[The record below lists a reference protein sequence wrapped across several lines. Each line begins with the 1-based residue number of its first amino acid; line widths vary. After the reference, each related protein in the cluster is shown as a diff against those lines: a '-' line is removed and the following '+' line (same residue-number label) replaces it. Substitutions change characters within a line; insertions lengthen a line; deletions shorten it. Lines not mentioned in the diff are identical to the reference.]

1 MNLNK
6 KVAFYTLGCKV
17 NQYETE
23 SLKTKLVNLGYED
36 VSFDGYSDFYIVN
49 SCTVTSIADKKT
61 RNILR
66 RAKKHNPNGKVIV
79 TGCYAQTNGEE
90 LLNIEEVDYVV
101 GNTNKE
107 DIIPLVEKLKMG
119 ETNHLLVSDI
129 FKETE
134 YKELEFSTLREMSR
148 AYIKIQDGCNNFC
161 SYCKIPFGR
170 GKSRSRNFENIISE
184 ANKLAEEGYKEIIL
198 IGINIGDYGKDL
210 EENIIFEDLLEELSK
225 IEKITRIRI
234 GSIYPDR
241 IDERFIKVM
250 RNKKVMPHLHISLQ
264 SCDDTV
270 LKAMRRNYGVSLI
283 KERLEKLRR
292 EVDDIQYTAD
302 VIVGFPGE
310 TREMYENTKKV
321 VQEIGFSSL
330 HVFPY
335 SEREKTLAATFN
347 NQVPMQ
353 ERRERVLDLEKA
365 QEKCSED
372 VRKKYIGKD
381 LTVLIEEKKNNGYFG
396 YSENYLR
403 VKILDKENI
412 ELKTNDEIKVKI
424 ISIEKELL
432 IGEL

>member
-1 MNLNK
+1 MSLNK

-23 SLKTKLVNLGYED
+23 SLKTKFVNLGYED
-36 VSFDGYSDFYIVN
+36 VSFDEYSDFYIVN

-79 TGCYAQTNGEE
+79 TGCYAQTNGED

-107 DIIPLVEKLKMG
+107 EIIPLVERLKMG

-170 GKSRSRNFENIISE
+170 GKSRSRNFDNIISE

-210 EENIIFEDLLEELSK
+210 EGNIVFEDLLEELSK

-241 IDERFIKVM
+241 INDRFIEVM
-250 RNKKVMPHLHISLQ
+250 KNKKIMPHLHISLQ

-270 LKAMRRNYGVSLI
+270 LKAMRRNYGVDLI
-283 KERLEKLRR
+283 KERLGKLKNAI
-292 EVDDIQYTAD
+292 EDIQYTAD

-310 TREMYENTKKV
+310 TKEMYENTKKV
-321 VQEIGFSSL
+321 VKKIGFSAL

-335 SEREKTLAATFN
+335 SEREKTLAATFD

-365 QEKCSED
+365 QEECFQE
-372 VRKKYIGKD
+372 VREKYVGKY

-403 VKILDKENI
+403 VKILDKGNI
-412 ELKTNDEIKVKI
+412 NLKTNDEIKVKI

>member
-241 IDERFIKVM
+241 IDNRFIKVM